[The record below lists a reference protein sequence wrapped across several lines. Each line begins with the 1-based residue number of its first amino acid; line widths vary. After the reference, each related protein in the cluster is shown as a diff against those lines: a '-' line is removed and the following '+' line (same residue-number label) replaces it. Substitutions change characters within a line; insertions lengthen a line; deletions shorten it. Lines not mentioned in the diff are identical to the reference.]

1 MKSLAMVRQR
11 RQMGLEGDTKRDIQ
25 MILVDKVICWKEGV
39 DVHFVPGLFDEDTGG
54 EGTIYSTFSLG
65 E

>member
-1 MKSLAMVRQR
+1 
-11 RQMGLEGDTKRDIQ
+11 MGLEGDTKRDIR